1 MRCIVP
7 YGETSHVGRVRAV
20 AQVAQNDAGVRER
33 AQYRRS
39 GTGHNSFNPL
49 RYFQLGQS
57 PTLPG
62 WASLVQFFPAE
73 DEGQRVF

>member
-20 AQVAQNDAGVRER
+20 AQNDAGVRER
-33 AQYRRS
+33 AQYHRS

-57 PTLPG
+57 STLPG
-62 WASLVQFFPAE
+62 WASLVQFFPTK
-73 DEGQRVF
+73 DEGPRVF

>member
-20 AQVAQNDAGVRER
+20 AQNDAGVRQR

-39 GTGHNSFNPL
+39 GTGHSSFNPL
-49 RYFQLGQS
+49 HYFQLGQS
-57 PTLPG
+57 P
-62 WASLVQFFPAE
+62 SLAGMGIARAILS
-73 DEGQRVF
+73 D

>member
-20 AQVAQNDAGVRER
+20 AQNGAGVREG

>member
-20 AQVAQNDAGVRER
+20 AQNGAGVRER
-33 AQYRRS
+33 AQCPRL
-39 GTGHNSFNPL
+39 GTGQDSFNSIKF
-49 RYFQLGQS
+49 FQLDQS
-57 PTLPG
+57 PALPG
-62 WASLVQFFPAE
+62 WASLVQFFPTE